1 MSARVLFVTGKGGT
15 GKSTVA
21 AALAREAAARGTRVL
36 LFEMPA
42 AAETPRSGSR
52 GRRLDAGSSVRTR
65 TFDERRDLQAFLSRV
80 LGLGFVARRL
90 GESRTF
96 AAVAAAAP
104 GLRDLV
110 ALGAI
115 AEDASR
121 RRGLVVVDAPATGH
135 SVPMLTAPSRVLEL
149 ATIGPVARE
158 ARRAN
163 DLIADPA
170 SFAAVLVTTPEELAI
185 TEVLSLAG
193 LVAGA
198 GVASSHVVVN
208 AMWPAYVG
216 VEDGERIAASGVS
229 SDAAM
234 HWRRRRRQAAL
245 VEQLERRA
253 GRCEQLR
260 FSFSGGEPPP
270 EDVAALLDALG
281 GTSS

>member
-15 GKSTVA
+15 GKSTLA
-21 AALAREAAARGTRVL
+21 AALAREAASRGTRVL
-36 LFEMPA
+36 LFDMPA
-42 AAETPRSGSR
+42 AAPAAGGSR
-52 GRRLDAGSSVRTR
+52 RRRSDLASAQRTK
-65 TFDERRDLQAFLSRV
+65 TFDERRDLEAFLSRV

-110 ALGAI
+110 ALSAI
-115 AEDASR
+115 ADAASR

-158 ARRAN
+158 ARRAKE
-163 DLIADPA
+163 LVADPA

-185 TEVLSLAG
+185 TEVLSLRDLAT
-193 LVAGA
+193 GA
-198 GVASSHVVVN
+198 GVASARIAVN
-208 AMWPAYVG
+208 GLWPAYVDD
-216 VEDGERIAASGVS
+216 EDGERIVSSRVS

-245 VEQLERRA
+245 LEALEQRA
-253 GRCEQLR
+253 GRCERLR
-260 FSFSGGEPPP
+260 FSFAAGEPPR
-270 EDVAALLDALG
+270 EDVAALLDVLG
-281 GTSS
+281 EGAA